1 MLSFFKFYKFWG
13 SFFLDLKKFKSRN
26 LNFLNNANIKIKVS
40 SINNDL
46 LGMPELFFSFLFKRF
61 QNNKY
66 VYKKSVFLSN
76 NILFLDLQFFLIFFL
91 NLNSFKFF
99 SKNCFVFIADSD
111 LFYSN
116 FNIFSINFLFKLKY
130 FFKIKHQSFFLNN
143 NDCIFFNC
151 LSLWGLPCYI
161 VSI

>member
-1 MLSFFKFYKFWG
+1 M
-13 SFFLDLKKFKSRN
+13 
-26 LNFLNNANIKIKVS
+26 NNVNIKIKVN

-46 LGMPELFFSFLFKRF
+46 LGMPELFFSFLLKRF
-61 QNNKY
+61 QKNKY
-66 VYKKSVFLSN
+66 VYKK
-76 NILFLDLQFFLIFFL
+76 NIFFTNSSLFFDLQFFLIFFL

-99 SKNCFVFIADSD
+99 SKNCFVFITDSD

-130 FFKIKHQSFFLNN
+130 FLKIKHQFFFLNN
-143 NDCIFFNC
+143 NDYTFFNC
-151 LSLWGLPCYI
+151 LSLWGLPCFA